1 MKKIRKL
8 PTVDASNIGY
18 ENNNSEKD
26 EKNEGVHPFILFAI
40 FMIVVY
46 YFRDVI
52 DKLYEFFLGTVS
64 KNTLRDRYNVD
75 AKTFNKW
82 VEIFCS
88 SAINFEAYKKRRKLT
103 NKTYYAIE
111 SILGTPSETM
121 PIMSK
126 SEIVEAADCS
136 YELLRKAIH
145 SHPSQFK
152 ITPEVFKSLNFFPP
166 KIADH
171 ILKEYQS
178 IQRANVLE
186 MKKKEEQI
194 HEKLLSR
201 KV

>member
-8 PTVDASNIGY
+8 PAVDASNVGH

-26 EKNEGVHPFILFAI
+26 EKNEGVHPFVLFAI
-40 FMIVVY
+40 FMFIIY
-46 YFRDVI
+46 SFRDI
-52 DKLYEFFLGTVS
+52 IGKLYEFFLGTVS
-64 KNTLRDRYNVD
+64 KNTLRKRYNVD

-88 SAINFEAYKKRRKLT
+88 SSINFEAYKKCRKLT
-103 NKTYYAIE
+103 NKTCYAIG
-111 SILGTPSETM
+111 SILGTPSEMM

-126 SEIVEAADCS
+126 SEIVEAADSS
-136 YELLRKAIH
+136 YELLRYAIY
-145 SHPSQFK
+145 SHQSQFK

-171 ILKEYQS
+171 ILKEYLS
-178 IQRANVLE
+178 IQRDNVLAME
-186 MKKKEEQI
+186 KREEQI

>member
-8 PTVDASNIGY
+8 PNVDASNVGH
-18 ENNNSEKD
+18 ENNNSEKE
-26 EKNEGVHPFILFAI
+26 EKNKGVNPFILFTLFLFI
-40 FMIVVY
+40 IY
-46 YFRDVI
+46 YFRDAI
-52 DKLYEFFLGTVS
+52 DKLYEFFIGTVS
-64 KNTLRDRYNVD
+64 KNSLRARYNVD

-88 SAINFEAYKKRRKLT
+88 STIDFEAYKKCRKLT
-103 NKTYYAIE
+103 NKTYLTIE
-111 SILGTPSETM
+111 SILGTPSETL

-126 SEIVEAADCS
+126 IQIAEAADSS
-136 YELLRKAIH
+136 YELLRNAIH

-152 ITPEVFKSLNFFPP
+152 ITPEVFKALNFFPP

-171 ILKEYQS
+171 ILNEYQS
-178 IQRANVLE
+178 IQRANVSE
-186 MKKKEEQI
+186 MKKREEQI